1 MSDRP
6 AVEASYLQ
14 LPLADLLDEIASPD
28 PAPGSGFSAAVAVG
42 LGAALASMCA
52 RLSGGEWSDAEGVA
66 AQAES
71 LRARVTPLA
80 DLNVQAYLDAVAAL
94 RDPGDTGYSTRDE
107 VIARAL
113 DRAAEIPLEIA
124 RAGADVAELAA
135 AVAESGEP
143 SLRADAAV
151 AASLAVAG
159 TRGAAALVEV
169 NLGTTSEDERV
180 VRARAFVED
189 ASQAAD
195 RALAAVG

>member
-1 MSDRP
+1 VASRP
-6 AVEASYLQ
+6 DAYLR
-14 LPLADLLDEIASPD
+14 LPLGDLLDEIAAPA
-28 PAPGSGFSAAVAVG
+28 PAPGSGFAAAVAVAI
-42 LGAALASMCA
+42 AAGLASMAA
-52 RLSGGEWSDAEGVA
+52 RLSGGEWSDARGVA
-66 AQAES
+66 AQAET

-80 DLNVQAYLDAVAAL
+80 DLNVQAYMEAVAAL
-94 RDPGDTGYSTRDE
+94 RDPGDTGYATRDE

-124 RAGADVAELAA
+124 RAGADVAALAA

-151 AASLAVAG
+151 AASLALGGA
-159 TRGAAALVEV
+159 RGAASLVEV

-180 VRARAFVED
+180 ARARSFVDD
-189 ASQAAD
+189 AGQAAE